1 MTDERDDKPDEPSP
15 PAGSSSGGGG
25 GSPARPASATG
36 SSRARASTRR
46 SAGLRRAPNA
56 VGAGSPTHDHAEGLD
71 GNAIEKSFWLLR
83 VAWRAAPWVIATMA
97 LCTVAIGALPAVV
110 ANVGRAIVDAVVHA
124 LDEADGWATYKETL
138 WMLIGLEAVLVSSI
152 LAAQRGL
159 SAAQAILKARLT
171 NTVTDL
177 ILQKSLTLRLE
188 HYEDPDIHDRLM
200 RARRDAGTRPYN
212 LVVGIFNVA
221 RNTVMFLSCIAVLAA
236 LSWWAVL
243 IVIVAGLPVF
253 IAELRFSQH
262 AFDQQRKRSPQQ
274 REQAHLEQVVSR
286 EDYAKEVQ
294 LYQLGE
300 EFMGR
305 LRKITKRIENEERSI
320 ALRRNFWGFVFN
332 LVGTLSFY
340 AAYAWIVHRA
350 VNEHLS
356 LGEMT
361 MYIAIFRQA
370 QSGVTSGLAA
380 LGLML
385 DDQLYL
391 RDLQS
396 FLSLPIADYA
406 GKAHEGPDP
415 EAGLVLENVSFTY
428 ADAPRPALDNVSFQ
442 IKPGEM
448 VALVG
453 QNGSGKT
460 TLLKLITRLYEPREG
475 RILLDGLDIREWD
488 VDALRLRFALVFQD
502 FARFKMTAGEN
513 IGAGDVDAW
522 MDEERWE
529 RAGKRGLAHEF
540 IAAMP
545 NGYHSQL
552 GKWFRGGT
560 ELSGGQWQKVALS
573 RAFMR
578 EEDQIVVL
586 DEPTAALDPDAEQG
600 ILEHVREIRGKQ
612 SVLLISHRF
621 GSVRIADHILVLDR
635 GRINEAGT
643 HEALMA
649 QKGLYA
655 RLFHL
660 QAAGYSDDPQ
670 TPAKAEPRGATA
682 EVSAEA

>member
-1 MTDERDDKPDEPSP
+1 MTDTRDKEP
-15 PAGSSSGGGG
+15 GEGGGEKDEG
-25 GSPARPASATG
+25 AKASSPSRPLRPASATG
-36 SSRARASTRR
+36 STRARASSRR
-46 SAGLRRAPNA
+46 STGLRRMQNGQS
-56 VGAGSPTHDHAEGLD
+56 VTHDHAEGLD

-83 VAWRAAPWVIATMA
+83 VAWRAAPWVIVTMA
-97 LCTVAIGALPAVV
+97 VTTLLIGALPAVV

-124 LDEADGWATYKETL
+124 LAERDGWATYKETL
-138 WMLIGLEAVLVSSI
+138 WLLIGLEAVLVSSI
-152 LAAQRGL
+152 LAAQRSL
-159 SAAQAILKARLT
+159 TAAQGILKARLT

-221 RNTVMFLSCIAVLAA
+221 RNAVMFLSCIVVLAN
-236 LSWWAVL
+236 LSAWAVL
-243 IVIVAGLPVF
+243 IVILAGLPVF

-294 LYQLGE
+294 LYRLGD
-300 EFMGR
+300 EFMER
-305 LRKITKRIENEERSI
+305 LRKITLRIENEERSI
-320 ALRRNFWGFVFN
+320 ALRRNAWGFVFN
-332 LVGTLSFY
+332 LVGTLAFY
-340 AAYAWIVHRA
+340 GAYAWIVHRA

-370 QSGVTSGLAA
+370 QSGVTSGLAS

-396 FLSLPIADYA
+396 FLSLPISEYTGTAT
-406 GKAHEGPDP
+406 EGPDKSQ
-415 EAGLVLENVSFTY
+415 GLVLENVSFTY
-428 ADAPRPALDNVSFQ
+428 TDAPKPALDDVSFQ
-442 IKPGEM
+442 IRPGEM

-460 TLLKLITRLYEPREG
+460 TLLKLLTRLYEPREG

-488 VDALRLRFALVFQD
+488 IDALRLRFALVFQD

-513 IGAGDVDAW
+513 IGAGDIDAW

-578 EEDQIVVL
+578 EEDQFVVL

-612 SVLLISHRF
+612 GVLLISHRF

-635 GRINEAGT
+635 GRINEQGT
-643 HEALMA
+643 HEQLMA
-649 QKGLYA
+649 KKGLYQ
-655 RLFHL
+655 RLFQL
-660 QAAGYSDDPQ
+660 QAAGYAD
-670 TPAKAEPRGATA
+670 EPTA
-682 EVSAEA
+682 VAGGKGSSREAAAEA

>member
-1 MTDERDDKPDEPSP
+1 
-15 PAGSSSGGGG
+15 
-25 GSPARPASATG
+25 
-36 SSRARASTRR
+36 
-46 SAGLRRAPNA
+46 
-56 VGAGSPTHDHAEGLD
+56 
-71 GNAIEKSFWLLR
+71 
-83 VAWRAAPWVIATMA
+83 
-97 LCTVAIGALPAVV
+97 
-110 ANVGRAIVDAVVHA
+110 
-124 LDEADGWATYKETL
+124 
-138 WMLIGLEAVLVSSI
+138 
-152 LAAQRGL
+152 
-159 SAAQAILKARLT
+159 
-171 NTVTDL
+171 
-177 ILQKSLTLRLE
+177 
-188 HYEDPDIHDRLM
+188 
-200 RARRDAGTRPYN
+200 
-212 LVVGIFNVA
+212 
-221 RNTVMFLSCIAVLAA
+221 
-236 LSWWAVL
+236 
-243 IVIVAGLPVF
+243 VF

-406 GKAHEGPDP
+406 GKAQEGPDP

-655 RLFHL
+655 RLFQL
-660 QAAGYSDDPQ
+660 QAAGYTDDGQP
-670 TPAKAEPRGATA
+670 PAKAEARAV

>member
-1 MTDERDDKPDEPSP
+1 MRMTGALAE
-15 PAGSSSGGGG
+15 A
-25 GSPARPASATG
+25 
-36 SSRARASTRR
+36 
-46 SAGLRRAPNA
+46 
-56 VGAGSPTHDHAEGLD
+56 GAGGLD
-71 GNAIEKSFWLLR
+71 GNAIAKSFWLLR
-83 VAWRAAPWVIATMA
+83 VAWRAAPWVILTMA
-97 LCTVAIGALPAVV
+97 LCTLLTGVLPAVV
-110 ANVGRAIVDAVVHA
+110 ANVGRAIVDTVVHA
-124 LDEADGWATYKETL
+124 LGEVDGWAHYKGDL
-138 WMLIGLEAVLVSSI
+138 SRLIGLEAVLVSVI
-152 LAAQRGL
+152 LAAQRGHG
-159 SAAQAILKARLT
+159 AAQAILKSRLT
-171 NTVTDL
+171 NAVTDL

-212 LVVGIFNVA
+212 LVVGAFTVA
-221 RNTVMFLSCIAVLAA
+221 RNAVVFLSCIVVLAH
-236 LSWWAVL
+236 LSAWAVL
-243 IVIVAGLPVF
+243 VVILAGLPVF
-253 IAELRFSQH
+253 VAELRFSQH

-274 REQAHLEQVVSR
+274 REQAHLEAIVSR

-294 LYQLGE
+294 IYRLGDR
-300 EFMGR
+300 FMDR
-305 LRKITKRIENEERSI
+305 LRAITKRIENEERSI

-332 LVGTLSFY
+332 LVGTLAFY
-340 AAYAWIVHRA
+340 SAYAWIVHRA

-361 MYIAIFRQA
+361 MYVAIFRQA
-370 QSGVTSGLAA
+370 QAGVTSGLAS

-396 FLSLPIADYA
+396 FLGLPIATHTGTA
-406 GKAHEGPDP
+406 TEGPDP
-415 EAGLVLENVSFTY
+415 GAGLVLDHVSFTY
-428 ADAPRPALDNVSFQ
+428 AEAPKPALDDVSFA
-442 IKPGEM
+442 IPPGQM

-488 VDALRLRFALVFQD
+488 IQALRRRFALVFQD

-529 RAGKRGLAHEF
+529 RAGRRGLAHEF
-540 IAAMP
+540 IEAMP
-545 NGYHSQL
+545 DGYNSQL

-578 EEDQIVVL
+578 EGNQIVVL

-600 ILEHVREIRGKQ
+600 ILDHVREIRGKQ
-612 SVLLISHRF
+612 AVLLVSHRF
-621 GSVRIADHILVLDR
+621 GSVRVADHILVLDR
-635 GRINEAGT
+635 GRIVESGT
-643 HEALMA
+643 HEDLMGR
-649 QKGLYA
+649 KGLYQ
-655 RLFHL
+655 RLFQL
-660 QAAGYSDDPQ
+660 QAAGYSSEEPVSR
-670 TPAKAEPRGATA
+670 ASRSKGEPR
-682 EVSAEA
+682 AEA

>member
-1 MTDERDDKPDEPSP
+1 VTDERNDEPPKPASGTP
-15 PAGSSSGGGG
+15 ADRASSARSPAGG
-25 GSPARPASATG
+25 AASA

-46 SAGLRRAPNA
+46 SAGLRRAPGA
-56 VGAGSPTHDHAEGLD
+56 LGAGSPTHDHAEGLD
-71 GNAIEKSFWLLR
+71 GNAVEKSFWLLR
-83 VAWRAAPWVIATMA
+83 VARRAAPWVIVTMSI
-97 LCTVAIGALPAVV
+97 CTVVIGALPAVV
-110 ANVGRAIVDAVVHA
+110 AHVGRAIVDAVVHA
-124 LDEADGWATYKETL
+124 LAEDDGWALYKEQL
-138 WMLIGLEAVLVSSI
+138 WGLIGLEAVLVSFI

-212 LVVGIFNVA
+212 LVVGIFGVA
-221 RNTVMFLSCIAVLAA
+221 RNAVAFLSCIAVLAA

-243 IVIVAGLPVF
+243 IVILAGMPVF

-294 LYQLGE
+294 LYRLGE

-305 LRKITKRIENEERSI
+305 LRNITKRIEGEERSI

-332 LVGTLSFY
+332 LVGTLAFY

-361 MYIAIFRQA
+361 MYVAIFRQA
-370 QSGVTSGLAA
+370 QGGVTSGLAA

-396 FLSLPIADYA
+396 FLSLAIAEYTGTA
-406 GKAHEGPDP
+406 EEGPDP

-428 ADAPRPALDNVSFQ
+428 ADAPRPALEDVSFQ
-442 IKPGEM
+442 IRPGQM

-488 VDALRLRFALVFQD
+488 IDALRLRFALVFQD
-502 FARFKMTAGEN
+502 FARFKMSAGEN

-540 IAAMP
+540 IAGMP
-545 NGYHSQL
+545 NGYHAPL

-600 ILEHVREIRGKQ
+600 ILEHVRQIRGKQ

-635 GRINEAGT
+635 GRVLESGT
-643 HEALMA
+643 HEELMA
-649 QKGLYA
+649 RKGHYA
-655 RLFHL
+655 RLFQL
-660 QAAGYSDDPQ
+660 QAAGFSDEP
-670 TPAKAEPRGATA
+670 TSAARSEPREAA
-682 EVSAEA
+682 AQVSAEA